1 VTEATC
7 RAPADLLAEIDQLR
21 AEIAD
26 LKAERE
32 ALRYALA
39 DWLDHNLRPAITTL
53 KGAARMAELSVQA
66 LSADPDRDRPE
77 DERAPAADGEG
88 VEVDG

>member
-1 VTEATC
+1 MNEATY
-7 RAPADLLAEIDQLR
+7 RTPADLLAEIDQLY

-39 DWLDHNLRPAITTL
+39 DWLEHNLRPAITTL

-66 LSADPDRDRPE
+66 LGSKPDH
-77 DERAPAADGEG
+77 DEEG
-88 VEVDG
+88 RR

>member
-1 VTEATC
+1 MTEATY
-7 RAPADLLAEIDQLR
+7 RTHADLLAEVDQLR
-21 AEIAD
+21 AEVAD

-66 LSADPDRDRPE
+66 LGGHPE
-77 DERAPAADGEG
+77 HDEEGE
-88 VEVDG
+88 

>member
-1 VTEATC
+1 
-7 RAPADLLAEIDQLR
+7 LAEIDQLR
-21 AEIAD
+21 AEVAD

-39 DWLDHNLRPAITTL
+39 DWLDHNLRPAITAL

-66 LSADPDRDRPE
+66 LGDKPEHDHDR
-77 DERAPAADGEG
+77 G
-88 VEVDG
+88 